1 VLFSS
6 GYNNTTGSNPGKGF
20 LYVVNAKTSALI
32 EKISTGS
39 GSADNP
45 SGLTQ
50 LNAFVPI
57 KSSYTVDYVYAG
69 DLNGDFWRFDLRERA
84 DDQYTVS
91 KIAQFK
97 DASGTAQPVTVSSQT
112 DTSNNTG
119 KRWVYVATGKVLH
132 ADDLDSA
139 QTQSIY
145 ALQDGTK
152 NSVYGSGDG
161 ETAIPTGAFPTLRTQ
176 MVERANL
183 TSAWASTSAK
193 PMGWYYNMPAPQQ
206 AGKNF
211 ILAGGVVTFF
221 SYTGSSDDPCSSS
234 VNSNLY
240 GFSAL
245 DGVSVLEKDGA
256 LVNSIS
262 YTDQSI
268 AAVIYTDSAGNLHI
282 GTTSESGDLTST
294 KVKDPYARRAKL
306 NWREIMN

>member
-1 VLFSS
+1 
-6 GYNNTTGSNPGKGF
+6 
-20 LYVVNAKTSALI
+20 
-32 EKISTGS
+32 
-39 GSADNP
+39 
-45 SGLTQ
+45 
-50 LNAFVPI
+50 
-57 KSSYTVDYVYAG
+57 
-69 DLNGDFWRFDLRERA
+69 
-84 DDQYTVS
+84 
-91 KIAQFK
+91 
-97 DASGTAQPVTVSSQT
+97 
-112 DTSNNTG
+112 
-119 KRWVYVATGKVLH
+119 
-132 ADDLDSA
+132 
-139 QTQSIY
+139 
-145 ALQDGTK
+145 
-152 NSVYGSGDG
+152 
-161 ETAIPTGAFPTLRTQ
+161 